1 MFRGFYTVASGMI
14 AQQRRTEMLTN
25 NMSNVNT
32 PGFKAEQS
40 SIRSF
45 PEMFMS
51 SVQGAHVPTEKGL
64 NMRGLMPHGPISTG
78 VYMQETIPSFI
89 QGQLLETELT
99 TDVALVD
106 GAVPVDEESGVQ
118 GTLFFV
124 LDDGDGGEYYTR
136 NGNFAIDGAGYLT
149 SAEGHYVLDTDGERI
164 LLEGDDFTVTES
176 GVIMENDA
184 EVARLGVAFS
194 QRPDELLK
202 QGEGL
207 FITED
212 GNDLAAANTIA
223 DTTYLI
229 RQGYV
234 EGSTVDAGRTMTDM
248 LTAYRAF
255 EANQKVLQAYDRS
268 MEKAVTEVGRVT

>member
-1 MFRGFYTVASGMI
+1 MYRGFYTVASGMI

-51 SVQGAHVPTEKGL
+51 SVQGTHIPTEKGL
-64 NMRGLMPHGPISTG
+64 NLKGIMPHGPISTG
-78 VYMQETIPSFI
+78 VYMQETLPSFA
-89 QGQLLETELT
+89 QGQLRETELT
-99 TDVALVD
+99 TDIALVD
-106 GAVPVDEESGVQ
+106 GTLPVDEESGVQ
-118 GTLFFV
+118 GALFFV

-136 NGNFAIDGAGYLT
+136 NGNFAVDGAGYLT
-149 SAEGHYVLDTDGERI
+149 SPDGYYVLDTNGERI
-164 LLEGDDFTVTES
+164 LLDGDDFTVTES
-176 GVIMENDA
+176 GIILENDN
-184 EVARLGVAFS
+184 EVATIGVSFS
-194 QRPDELLK
+194 QRPDMLLK

-212 GNDLAAANTIA
+212 GDNLDTANTVA

-229 RQGYV
+229 RQGYL

-248 LTAYRAF
+248 LAAYRAF

-268 MEKAVTEVGRVT
+268 MEKAVSEVGRVT

>member
-25 NMSNVNT
+25 NISNANT

-45 PEMFMS
+45 PNMFMS
-51 SVQGAHVPTEKGL
+51 SVQGTHIPTENGL
-64 NMRGLMPHGPISTG
+64 NLKGIMPHGGISTG
-78 VYMQETIPSFI
+78 VYMQETLPSFV
-89 QGQLLETELT
+89 QGQLIETELT
-99 TDVALVD
+99 TDLALVD
-106 GAVPVDEESGVQ
+106 GVLPVDEESGVR
-118 GTLFFV
+118 GALFFT

-136 NGNFAIDGAGYLT
+136 NGNFAIDAAGYLT
-149 SAEGHYVLDTDGERI
+149 SPTGHYVLDTAGERI
-164 LLEGDDFTVTES
+164 LLASDDFSVTEA
-176 GVIMENDA
+176 GVITENGNP
-184 EVARLGVAFS
+184 VATLGIS
-194 QRPDELLK
+194 YSPRPDTLLK

-207 FITED
+207 FVTEE
-212 GNDLAAANTIA
+212 GNNLVAANTVA

-229 RQGYV
+229 RQGYI
-234 EGSTVDAGRTMTDM
+234 EGSNVDAGRTMTEM